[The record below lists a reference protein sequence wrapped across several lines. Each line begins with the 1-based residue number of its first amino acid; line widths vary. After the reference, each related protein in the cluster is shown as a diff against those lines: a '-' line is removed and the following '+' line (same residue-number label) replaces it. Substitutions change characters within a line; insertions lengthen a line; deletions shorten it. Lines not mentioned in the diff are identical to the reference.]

1 MILWQ
6 VLYIFPSKDE
16 LAGIMPTLCEMILG
30 VWPLWF
36 QNNMWTL
43 STSIFQKM
51 KFWFPFPGK
60 PLFTELGMGNYS
72 IWRCISWAGNLA
84 VKSFKS
90 DKLQAKFVDDSLW
103 PMGIVFL
110 VGMFSDLDSV
120 GVACT
125 PKKVRLHI
133 LFPIIIKVES
143 SCQVKGNY
151 PPNKRGNL
159 SHPSKNYFWV
169 DDDFPAFS
177 VGGICFLV
185 RLEGNIFRY
194 THFSL
199 KLWLWEDPTTHP
211 LSWFASLKN
220 LLWVFTQTGW
230 VATQC
235 LFMQLWGGCYG
246 VVYMFCPYLWFKNL

>member
-6 VLYIFPSKDE
+6 VFYIFPSKGE

-36 QNNMWTL
+36 QNKMWTL
-43 STSIFQKM
+43 ATSIFQKM
-51 KFWFPFPGK
+51 KFWFPFPGTPSFHWARDGK
-60 PLFTELGMGNYS
+60 LQYLKVYIVGWELGCQIFWIRQNPSKVCWWLTLTHGHWM
-72 IWRCISWAGNLA
+72 
-84 VKSFKS
+84 
-90 DKLQAKFVDDSLW
+90 
-103 PMGIVFL
+103 FL

-125 PKKVRLHI
+125 PKKVRVHI

-169 DDDFPAFS
+169 DDDFPAFP

-194 THFSL
+194 THFPL

-211 LSWFASLKN
+211 LSWFESLKN
-220 LLWVFTQTGW
+220 LLWVFT
-230 VATQC
+230 
-235 LFMQLWGGCYG
+235 
-246 VVYMFCPYLWFKNL
+246 